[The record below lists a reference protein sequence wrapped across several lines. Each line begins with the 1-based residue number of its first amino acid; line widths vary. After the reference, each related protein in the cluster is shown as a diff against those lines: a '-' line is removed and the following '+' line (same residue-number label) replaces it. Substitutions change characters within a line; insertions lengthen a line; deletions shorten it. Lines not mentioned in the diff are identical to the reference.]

1 MNEVI
6 KFFCDFMQNY
16 YDVMNM
22 VLGHKENDHSD
33 VVNEIFFL

>member
-6 KFFCDFMQNY
+6 KLFSNFMKNY

-22 VLGHKENDHSD
+22 VLGHKANDHND